1 MTRGAIFRFALVGSA
16 AVLALTAA
24 QQPPVLSGLKAGLW
38 ELDGLPGARAPS
50 RECVADVRMFARLEH
65 RAATCTSKVIS
76 DDGKS
81 TVVEYSC
88 GGAGFGRS
96 KIDVITPRSLR
107 ISTQGI
113 SNRMPFNY
121 VLQAHRLDDCAT
133 HASASRH

>member
-1 MTRGAIFRFALVGSA
+1 MTRGAIFLFALVGSA
-16 AVLALTAA
+16 AALTLGAA
-24 QQPPVLSGLKAGLW
+24 QQPPVLSSLKAGLW

-50 RECVADVRMFARLEH
+50 RECIADVQTLTRLEH
-65 RAATCTSKVIS
+65 RAGYCTSKVIS

-96 KIDVITPRSLR
+96 QIDVITPRSLR

-113 SNRMPFNY
+113 SGGMPFNY
-121 VLQAHRLDDCAT
+121 VLQAHRLDDCTA